1 MHQGHFSSQAE
12 CKKEKQKE
20 FDFQAQKINCTQFS
34 YSISF
39 GVPIKR
45 KTFSVMKVF
54 FIMQ

>member
-39 GVPIKR
+39 GVSIKR